1 MYVREREFEYAMYV
15 REREREIG
23 VWRSVR
29 KSESAREQRLERAGE
44 QRLVALY

>member
-1 MYVREREFEYAMYV
+1 MYVRERFEYAMYE

-29 KSESAREQRLERAGE
+29 ESESAGEQRLERAGE